1 MQACPPWPRRRPRPP
16 AAVGVVAPQRGKR
29 YNMAIEQTITCNHQP
44 IPPSLPPSLKAP
56 PTTDDG
62 RGGAAVPA
70 FCLERSAEA
79 LLDAFQRYGH
89 YEAQLDPL
97 ALAPIRC
104 VFDSI

>member
-1 MQACPPWPRRRPRPP
+1 
-16 AAVGVVAPQRGKR
+16 VGVVAPQCGKR
-29 YNMAIEQTITCNHQP
+29 YNTVIEQTITCNHQP
-44 IPPSLPPSLKAP
+44 IHSFIYPSLKAP

-62 RGGAAVPA
+62 GGAAPA

-104 VFDSI
+104 VFE